1 MFPTRSYLRTILTG
15 GATMLAMT
23 GAFAQKEIKLVS
35 NEKAHKVDVLID
47 GKPFTSYFYPGEDVL
62 KKPVLYPVVSPKGHL
77 VTRGWPL
84 DPRPG
89 ERVDHPH
96 HVGIW
101 FNYEDVNG
109 YDYWNNS
116 NTPPN
121 AKAKYGT
128 IRHTGIKTKKDG
140 KRAELTVTA
149 DWVEDNGKG
158 RKVLEEKTTYFFT
171 ATDKQRI
178 IDRYTL
184 LKATED
190 VHFGDV
196 KDGMFAI
203 RVARQ
208 LELPSTKAEVYTD
221 ANGVTTSV
229 PKLDNTGVTGN
240 YRSSE
245 GIEGAKV
252 WSTRGRWMNLT
263 GKIDDETVSVAMIDH
278 PKNVS
283 YPTYWHARD
292 YGLFALNPLG
302 EKVFTNGK
310 KELNFKLKKGESVLF
325 RYRVVI
331 SSGGTTDAE
340 LNKLADEFAKK

>member
-1 MFPTRSYLRTILTG
+1 MNHVSRLITTALLLTG
-15 GATMLAMT
+15 TYASG
-23 GAFAQKEIKLVS
+23 QKLIELKS
-35 NEKAHKVDVLID
+35 KEKANKIDVVVD
-47 GKPFTSYFYPGEDVL
+47 GKPFTSYFYPGEAVL
-62 KKPVLYPVVSPKGHL
+62 KKAVLYPIYSPQGNL
-77 VTRGWPL
+77 ITRGWPL

-96 HVGIW
+96 HVGLW

-121 AKAKYGT
+121 PNAKYGT
-128 IRHTGIKTKKDG
+128 IRHTGIKSKKDG

-158 RKVLEEKTTYFFT
+158 KKVLQETTTYFFT
-171 ATDKQRI
+171 ASDKQRI
-178 IDRYTL
+178 IDRITV
-184 LKATED
+184 LKAVED
-190 VHFGDV
+190 AHFKDV

-208 LELPSTKAEVYTD
+208 LELPSTKAEKYTD
-221 ANGVTTSV
+221 ANGVVTAV
-229 PKLDNTGVTGN
+229 PKLDNIGVTGN

-245 GIEGAKV
+245 GVEGAKV

-263 GKIDDETVSVAMIDH
+263 GKIGKEDVSIVLIDH
-278 PKNVS
+278 PKNVN

-302 EKVFTNGK
+302 EKVFTEGK
-310 KELNFKLKKGESVLF
+310 KELNYQLKKGQSVVF

-331 SSGGTTDAE
+331 TSGKPTDTD
-340 LNKLADEFAKK
+340 LNKLADAFAK

>member
-1 MFPTRSYLRTILTG
+1 MQSRSSGFLSALFIGASLTVS
-15 GATMLAMT
+15 
-23 GAFAQKEIKLVS
+23 AQKPLLVELVS
-35 NEKAHKVDVLID
+35 KDKKVDVIVG
-47 GKPFTSYFYPGEDVL
+47 GKPFTSYFYPGEEIL
-62 KKPVLYPVVSPKGHL
+62 KKPVLYPVYSPKGHL

-89 ERVDHPH
+89 ERIDHPH

-121 AKAKYGT
+121 PKAKYGT
-128 IRHTGIKTKKDG
+128 IRHTGIKAKKDG

-149 DWVEDNGKG
+149 DWIEDNGKG
-158 RKVLEEKTTYFFT
+158 KKVIAEQTTYFFYGT
-171 ATDKQRI
+171 ENQRI
-178 IDRYTL
+178 IDRITT
-184 LKATED
+184 LKALED
-190 VHFGDV
+190 VHFKDV

-221 ANGVTTSV
+221 ANGVVTNV

-245 GIEGAKV
+245 GVEGVKV
-252 WSTRGRWMNLT
+252 WATRGRWMNLS
-263 GKIDDETVSVAMIDH
+263 GKIDGEAVSIALIDH
-278 PKNVS
+278 PRNVG

-302 EKVFTNGK
+302 QAVFSNGK
-310 KELNFKLKKGESVLF
+310 ETLNLKLKKGEAKVF
-325 RYRVVI
+325 RYRVVV
-331 SSGGTTDAE
+331 SSGKVTDTE
-340 LNKLADEFAKK
+340 LNKLADAFAK

>member
-1 MFPTRSYLRTILTG
+1 MNHVSRLITTALLLTG
-15 GATMLAMT
+15 TYASG
-23 GAFAQKEIKLVS
+23 QKLIELKS
-35 NEKAHKVDVLID
+35 NEKANKIDVVVD
-47 GKPFTSYFYPGEDVL
+47 GKPFTSYFYPGEAVL
-62 KKPVLYPVVSPKGHL
+62 KKAVLYPVYSPQGNL
-77 VTRGWPL
+77 ITRGWPL

-96 HVGIW
+96 HVGVW

-121 AKAKYGT
+121 PNAKYGT
-128 IRHTGIKTKKDG
+128 IRHTGIKSKKDG

-158 RKVLEEKTTYFFT
+158 KKVLQETTTYFFT
-171 ATDKQRI
+171 ASDKQRI
-178 IDRYTL
+178 IDRITV
-184 LKATED
+184 LKAVED
-190 VHFGDV
+190 AQFKDV

-208 LELPSTKAEVYTD
+208 LELPSTKAEKYTD
-221 ANGVTTSV
+221 ANGVVTAV

-245 GIEGAKV
+245 GVEGAKV

-263 GKIDDETVSVAMIDH
+263 GKIGKEDVSIVLIDH

-302 EKVFTNGK
+302 EKVFTEGK
-310 KELNFKLKKGESVLF
+310 KELNYQLKKGQSVVF
-325 RYRVVI
+325 RYRMVI
-331 SSGGTTDAE
+331 TSGKPTDAE
-340 LNKLADEFAKK
+340 LNKLADAFAK

>member
-1 MFPTRSYLRTILTG
+1 MTSLSKLLLCGSTL
-15 GATMLAMT
+15 LLSVQAM
-23 GAFAQKEIKLVS
+23 GQKMIELKS
-35 NEKAHKVDVLID
+35 DEKAKKVDVLVE
-47 GKPFTSYFYPGEDVL
+47 GKPFTSYFYPGEQVL
-62 KKPVLYPVVSPKGHL
+62 KKAVLYPVYSPQGNI

-109 YDYWNNS
+109 FDYWNNS

-121 AKAKYGT
+121 PKAKYGT
-128 IRHTGIKTKKDG
+128 IRHTGIKAKKDG

-158 RKVLEEKTTYFFT
+158 KKVLEERTTYFFT
-171 ATDKQRI
+171 ASDKQRI
-178 IDRYTL
+178 IDRVTV
-184 LKATED
+184 LKAVED
-190 VHFGDV
+190 AHFKDV

-208 LELPSTKAEVYTD
+208 LELPSTKAEKYTD
-221 ANGVTTSV
+221 ANGVETSV

-245 GIEGAKV
+245 GVEGAKV

-263 GKIDDETVSVAMIDH
+263 GKIDKETVSIAMIDH
-278 PKNVS
+278 PKNVN
-283 YPTYWHARD
+283 YPTFWHARD

-302 EKVFTNGK
+302 EKVFTDGK
-310 KELNFKLKKGESVLF
+310 KELNYQLKKGQSVVF

-331 SSGGTTDAE
+331 TSGGASDAE
-340 LNKLADEFAKK
+340 LNKLADAFAK